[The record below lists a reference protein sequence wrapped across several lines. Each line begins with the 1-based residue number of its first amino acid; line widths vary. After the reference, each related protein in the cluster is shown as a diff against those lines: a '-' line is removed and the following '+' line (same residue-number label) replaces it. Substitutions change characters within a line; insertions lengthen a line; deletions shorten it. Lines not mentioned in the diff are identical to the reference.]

1 MHAAGHSELVL
12 WNNPE
17 RWGGEEGGRGVQDEG
32 RMYTHGWFMSMY
44 AKIHYNIVKQLDSN

>member
-17 RWGGEEGGRGVQDEG
+17 SWGGEEGGRGVQDEG
-32 RMYTHGWFMSMY
+32 RMYTHG
-44 AKIHYNIVKQLDSN
+44 